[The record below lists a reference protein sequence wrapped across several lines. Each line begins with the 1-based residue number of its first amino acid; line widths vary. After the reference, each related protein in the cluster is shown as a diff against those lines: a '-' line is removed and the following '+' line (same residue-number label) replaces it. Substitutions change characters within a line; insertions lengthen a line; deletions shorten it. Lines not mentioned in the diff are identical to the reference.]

1 MRRAILIGLMLA
13 LCSCDDFSQTAEK
26 AWSQAIAECRENA
39 IEKNSDPE
47 YILACMAAAGFEP
60 ESADDAADICFSQ
73 HIYDT
78 PGCWRQRERPA
89 S

>member
-13 LCSCDDFSQTAEK
+13 FCGCNSQTTEE

-39 IEKNSDPE
+39 IEKKSDPE

-60 ESADDAADICFSQ
+60 VSADDAADICFSQ

-78 PGCWRQRERPA
+78 LGCWRQR
-89 S
+89 